1 MTQSKTYPHIYW
13 IWHQI
18 CARQAIMRID
28 VQFSGEKGQL
38 KQGMRDFHAPCVG
51 SEPREKQGLG
61 MVMALGASIVM
72 ITFVGLLLKALA

>member
-51 SEPREKQGLG
+51 SEPREKRSLEV
-61 MVMALGASIVM
+61 VMAVGASIVI